1 METSIFTDIEKGLI
15 EKRAQLVEWET
26 CCAEEKLEAVLGP
39 EGKTAIE
46 PHLHVIDTSIEKLH
60 EGSLGVCTVCQ
71 GIVDAS
77 LLQMDYTACVC
88 LDHYSDAER
97 RQLESELELS
107 QVVQRALLPQQ
118 MPSIAGVE
126 VAAFSRPAQIVGGDY
141 FDFLQFNDGAHG
153 FVIADVSGH
162 GVSAGMLMTSLQTAF
177 HTLVPDSNSPVD
189 VLQKLN
195 RLYIHNIHF
204 TTFVTIFFSRL
215 DLRTRTLTYAN
226 AGHSEALLYRR
237 SRDEQVWLK
246 RTGPAIGLIE
256 GFRNE
261 PRNIQLESEDI
272 LLLYT
277 DGVTEAF
284 DSNGEQFGQAR
295 LAEVIRQNGN
305 QSVDGLIQKVLQTL
319 TNFTDGRP
327 LEDDVTLVAYKLK

>member
-1 METSIFTDIEKGLI
+1 METSIFSEIEKSLTEKRVQLI
-15 EKRAQLVEWET
+15 EWEN
-26 CCAEEKLEAVLGP
+26 CCAEDELEAVLGP
-39 EGKTAIE
+39 DGKAAME
-46 PHLHVIDTSIEKLH
+46 PHLHVLDTAIEKLKD
-60 EGSLGVCTVCQ
+60 GSLGICSVCHGTVDP
-71 GIVDAS
+71 G
-77 LLQMDYTACVC
+77 LLQMDYTASVC
-88 LDHYSDAER
+88 LDHYSEAER

-107 QVVQRALLPQQ
+107 QVVQRALLPQR
-118 MPSIAGVE
+118 MPSINGID

-189 VLQKLN
+189 VLQRLN

-215 DLRTRTLTYAN
+215 DPHTRTLTYAN

-237 SRDEQVWLK
+237 SQDEQVWLK

-256 GFRNE
+256 GFRNQ
-261 PRNIQLESEDI
+261 PRNIQLESGDI

-284 DSNGEQFGQAR
+284 NSGGEQFGQER
-295 LAEVIRQNGN
+295 LAGVIRRNGD
-305 QSVDGLIQKVLQTL
+305 QPADGLIQKVLQTL
-319 TNFTDGRP
+319 NDFTGGRP
-327 LEDDVTLVAYKLK
+327 LEDDVTLVAYKLR